1 MMLKTVLLFQ
11 RSHKFYFCVFQS
23 ELLQALD
30 LSKEIEL
37 LQQNRAL
44 GGPRHH
50 RQIEDLFI
58 GIRQTLADVV
68 YYWAAQCGLPK
79 DPTFKYVSIITKY
92 LFLNIK
98 VKCFNCSITLLFILC
113 SVWIDTH

>member
-1 MMLKTVLLFQ
+1 MVLLFE
-11 RSHKFYFCVFQS
+11 RSDKFYCCVFQS

-50 RQIEDLFI
+50 RQVEDLFI

-79 DPTFKYVSIITKY
+79 DPTFKYVSIMTKY
-92 LFLNIK
+92 LFLYTK
-98 VKCFNCSITLLFILC
+98 VKCLTCSINLLFTHYSL
-113 SVWIDTH
+113 WIDSH

>member
-1 MMLKTVLLFQ
+1 MVLLFE
-11 RSHKFYFCVFQS
+11 RSDKFYCCVFQS

-50 RQIEDLFI
+50 HQIEDLFV
-58 GIRQTLADVV
+58 GIRQALADVV
-68 YYWAAQCGLPK
+68 YYSAAQCGLPK
-79 DPTFKYVSIITKY
+79 DPTFKYVSIIIKY
-92 LFLNIK
+92 LFLYTK
-98 VKCFNCSITLLFILC
+98 VKCFTCSITLSFTHY
-113 SVWIDTH
+113 STWIDSY

>member
-1 MMLKTVLLFQ
+1 VLLNI
-11 RSHKFYFCVFQS
+11 SHNRKNIYFFIYIFQS
-23 ELLQALD
+23 ELLQTLE

-50 RQIEDLFI
+50 RQVEDLFL

-79 DPTFKYVSIITKY
+79 DPTFKYIS
-92 LFLNIK
+92 LRLNT
-98 VKCFNCSITLLFILC
+98 CFKI
-113 SVWIDTH
+113 

>member
-1 MMLKTVLLFQ
+1 MYIYVIE
-11 RSHKFYFCVFQS
+11 YFTQLEKYIFFIYIFQS
-23 ELLQALD
+23 ELLQTLD

-50 RQIEDLFI
+50 RQVEDLFL

-79 DPTFKYVSIITKY
+79 DPTFKYIS
-92 LFLNIK
+92 LRLNM
-98 VKCFNCSITLLFILC
+98 CFKI
-113 SVWIDTH
+113 

>member
-1 MMLKTVLLFQ
+1 MLLNISHNWKKMHMYKCLFQ
-11 RSHKFYFCVFQS
+11 L
-23 ELLQALD
+23 ELLQTLD

-50 RQIEDLFI
+50 RQVEDLFL

-68 YYWAAQCGLPK
+68 YFWAAQCGLPK
-79 DPTFKYVSIITKY
+79 DPTFKYVG
-92 LFLNIK
+92 LRLNACYEIQN
-98 VKCFNCSITLLFILC
+98 VL
-113 SVWIDTH
+113 SVSL

>member
-1 MMLKTVLLFQ
+1 MVLLFE
-11 RSHKFYFCVFQS
+11 RSDKFYCCVFQS
-23 ELLQALD
+23 ELLQVLD

-37 LQQNRAL
+37 LQQNWAL
-44 GGPRHH
+44 GGPHHH
-50 RQIEDLFI
+50 RQVEDLFI

-92 LFLNIK
+92 LFLYTE
-98 VKCFNCSITLLFILC
+98 VKCFTCSINLLFAHD
-113 SVWIDTH
+113 STWIDSH

>member
-1 MMLKTVLLFQ
+1 MLD
-11 RSHKFYFCVFQS
+11 
-23 ELLQALD
+23 LLQTLD

-50 RQIEDLFI
+50 HQVEDLFM

-68 YYWAAQCGLPK
+68 YFSAAQCGLPK
-79 DPTFKYVSIITKY
+79 DPTFKYGPY
-92 LFLNIK
+92 LLFLY
-98 VKCFNCSITLLFILC
+98 VTLLVPY
-113 SVWIDTH
+113 S

>member
-1 MMLKTVLLFQ
+1 MMKAALLFW
-11 RSHKFYFCVFQS
+11 RSEKFYFCVFQT
-23 ELLQALD
+23 ELLQSLD

-50 RQIEDLFI
+50 RQVEDLFI

-79 DPTFKYVSIITKY
+79 DPTFKYVSIASKY
-92 LFLNIK
+92 LF
-98 VKCFNCSITLLFILC
+98 
-113 SVWIDTH
+113 